1 MRKQGNHMVDLP
13 QPELDTAMEALVEMK
28 ERLSELLEV
37 RDKLW
42 DLMGLIEEVE
52 GLLPSDIMG
61 SHHADMEYSDTLEQV
76 EGEIQDIEDKVTQ

>member
-1 MRKQGNHMVDLP
+1 MKKQGNHMVDLP

-52 GLLPSDIMG
+52 GMLPHDIMG
-61 SHHADMEYSDTLEQV
+61 SHHAEMEYGDTLSQV
-76 EGEIQDIEDKVTQ
+76 EGEIQDIEDKVTR

>member
-1 MRKQGNHMVDLP
+1 
-13 QPELDTAMEALVEMK
+13 MEALVEMK

-37 RDKLW
+37 RGKLW

-61 SHHADMEYSDTLEQV
+61 SHHADMEYGDTLEQV

>member
-37 RDKLW
+37 RGKLW

-61 SHHADMEYSDTLEQV
+61 SHHADMEYGDTLEQV